1 MPSRSTSSTDAE
13 PGQGRPVLGH
23 PSAAAEAEPRLSPSG
38 EAAAAGWRANG
49 GSTGWCT
56 LRAASV
62 VGVRHRLAGQGSDDS
77 YAWAHDQDALA
88 VAVADGVGS
97 RPGSAATA
105 ARACRAAVR
114 EALAVAGRSP
124 EEAIRAAVTAAN
136 AAADAAADSGGGA
149 TTLVV
154 ALVLREGGGAI
165 GRVGDSSAWWVGPD
179 GAAELF
185 EPPDPERP
193 DTATAALPTGEPEA
207 ELRSLTTGPRT
218 VLALLTDGLADPLR
232 DGPATVSPALTAAL
246 RDRPDPLQLLSLADF
261 SRKGCHDDRTIVC
274 VWTD

>member
-1 MPSRSTSSTDAE
+1 M
-13 PGQGRPVLGH
+13 
-23 PSAAAEAEPRLSPSG
+23 
-38 EAAAAGWRANG
+38 
-49 GSTGWCT
+49 
-56 LRAASV
+56 RAASV

-77 YAWAHDQDALA
+77 YAWVHDHDALA

-97 RPGSAATA
+97 RPGSADTA
-105 ARACRAAVR
+105 ARACRAAAR

-124 EEAIRAAVTAAN
+124 EEAVRAAVGAAN
-136 AAADAAADSGGGA
+136 AAANAACDSASGGA

-154 ALVLREGGGAI
+154 ALVRREGGGAV
-165 GRVGDSSAWWVGPD
+165 GRVGDSSAWWIGRD
-179 GAAELF
+179 GAGELF
-185 EPPDPERP
+185 DPPDPERS
-193 DTATAALPTGEPEA
+193 DTATAALPMGEPDV
-207 ELRSLTTGPRT
+207 ELRSLTTGPGT

-261 SRKGCHDDRTIVC
+261 SRQGCHDDRTIVC